1 MALPNFLIAGMAK
14 CGTSSL
20 AQYLQ
25 QHYDVFISRQKEP
38 RYLSSQCMTFP
49 INGPK
54 GDKLEDWYVKDFDAY
69 KAMFSDAKEKA
80 VGEASADTL
89 YFHQCTIPVIKE
101 KLGDPKIIII
111 LRNPAK
117 RAFSAYQ
124 HLVRDERE
132 EGTFQEALDKEDY
145 YVENNFELIHHYRAV
160 SHYYE
165 PVKAFLASFSDVLV
179 LLNDDLQKRPKEV
192 LKKVC
197 EFLEV
202 ASDFEFETE
211 LKFNES
217 GIPKNRALHDNLQQ
231 HNSLLRKLIR
241 PIARVL
247 LPTEEKRRKMVTWL
261 SGRNLSKM
269 EFTAEEYK
277 ALQTEFIPEIDR
289 LEKLINQDLSMWRVK

>member
-25 QHYDVFISRQKEP
+25 QHPEVFISKQKEP
-38 RYLSSQCMTFP
+38 RYFSSQCMPFP

-54 GDKLEDWYVKDFDAY
+54 GDKLENWYVKSFEAY
-69 KAMFSDAKEKA
+69 KALFEGITERAI
-80 VGEASADTL
+80 GEASADTI
-89 YFHQCTIPVIKE
+89 YFHKCTIPIIKE

-132 EGTFQEALDKEDY
+132 SGSFQEALSKEAY
-145 YVENNFELIHHYRAV
+145 YIENNYELIHHFRAV

-165 PVKAFLASFSDVLV
+165 HVQAFMEAFTEVKVI
-179 LLNDDLQKRPKEV
+179 LNEDLQRKPKEV
-192 LKKVC
+192 LKSVS
-197 EFLEV
+197 EFLGV
-202 ASDFEFETE
+202 SADFDFETD

-217 GIPKNRALHDNLQQ
+217 GIPKNRLLHDNLQQ
-231 HNSLLRKLIR
+231 QNSPIRKLIR
-241 PIARVL
+241 PIARVI
-247 LPTEEKRRKMVTWL
+247 LPTEEKRRRMVTWL

-269 EFTAEEYK
+269 EFSDEEYK
-277 ALQTEFIPEIDR
+277 SLLKEFEPEVIKLEALLNR
-289 LEKLINQDLSMWRVK
+289 DLSIWKV